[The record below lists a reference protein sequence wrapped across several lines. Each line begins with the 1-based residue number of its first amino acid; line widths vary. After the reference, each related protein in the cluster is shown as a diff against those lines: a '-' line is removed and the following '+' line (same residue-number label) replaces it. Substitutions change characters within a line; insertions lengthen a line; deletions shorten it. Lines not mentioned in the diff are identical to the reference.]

1 MEPSY
6 LTVGESLEFLTVSVQ
21 TIVLLLTA
29 EMTLVFG
36 YSIAVYSVLRTSPV
50 LFRLGAFVS
59 ISLLMVFFWLSISY
73 QMEVFQGFVDQRQLS
88 VDAGVIIDLTE
99 NSSARMRE
107 GIRLLAMIINVINAS
122 VLFGLFYFSF
132 LMKPAKS
139 KAAT

>member
-6 LTVGESLEFLTVSVQ
+6 LAVGESLEFLTVSVQ

-36 YSIAVYSVLRTSPV
+36 YSIAVYSVLRTSPI
-50 LFRLGAFVS
+50 LFRLGAFIS
-59 ISLLMVFFWLSISY
+59 ISLLMVFFWLSFSY
-73 QMEVFQGFVDQRQLS
+73 QIEVFQGFVNQRQLS
-88 VDAGVIIDLTE
+88 LDAGVIVEVTE

-107 GIRLLAMIINVINAS
+107 GIRLLGMIINVINAS

-132 LMKPAKS
+132 LMKTAKP
-139 KAAT
+139 KAAE